1 MNKSA
6 SSKFGS
12 VLRRTPSIQEYNK
25 EKAPIVEISKD
36 EKIQENTVKEMVL
49 KIEEKLNP
57 PIEIFDDLANNKDI
71 NPIVKPTLQ
80 KLLFQSRYKSS

>member
-1 MNKSA
+1 MNKST

-12 VLRRTPSIQEYNK
+12 ILRRTPSIQEYNK

-57 PIEIFDDLANNKDI
+57 KEIFDDIANNKDI
-71 NPIVKPTLQ
+71 NPIIKPTLQ